1 VAPSGRCLY
10 SAVMTPEAQRR
21 LHFARALRNNPTP
34 AEEMLW
40 RALSGVR
47 PRFTRQLRLGPFV
60 ADFAC
65 RRARLIVEADGSH
78 HAESPTDEGRS
89 DALEA
94 GGWRVIRFWN
104 SDITDN
110 LDGVVEAIV
119 AAVAARIPPDEEI
132 RFIASRAG
140 SERRPR
146 GRRRQ
151 GPPPA
156 PPASA
161 GGEA

>member
-1 VAPSGRCLY
+1 MVA
-10 SAVMTPEAQRR
+10 EAQSR
-21 LHFARALRNNPTP
+21 LQFARALRNNPTP

-40 RALSGVR
+40 TLLSRVR

-65 RRARLIVEADGSH
+65 RRARLIVEVDGSQH
-78 HAESPTDEGRS
+78 TESSRDERRTA
-89 DALEA
+89 ALA
-94 GGWRVIRFWN
+94 ADGWRVLRFWN
-104 SDITDN
+104 SDVADN
-110 LDGVVEAIV
+110 LDGAVEAIV
-119 AAVAARIPPDEEI
+119 AAVAIRIPFGEAVE
-132 RFIASRAG
+132 FVGSRAG
-140 SERRPR
+140 RERKPR
-146 GRRRQ
+146 GRRK

>member
-1 VAPSGRCLY
+1 
-10 SAVMTPEAQRR
+10 MTSEAQRR
-21 LHFARALRNNPTP
+21 LRFARALRNNPTP
-34 AEEMLW
+34 AEERLW
-40 RALSGVR
+40 RALSRIR

-78 HAESPTDEGRS
+78 HAESPTDEERS
-89 DALEA
+89 AALEA
-94 GGWRVIRFWN
+94 EGWRVIRFWN
-104 SDITDN
+104 SDIADN

-119 AAVAARIPPDEEI
+119 AAVAARVPPGEEV
-132 RFIASRAG
+132 RFVDSRAG
-140 SERRPR
+140 RERRPR
-146 GRRRQ
+146 GRRQ

-161 GGEA
+161 GGEN

>member
-1 VAPSGRCLY
+1 
-10 SAVMTPEAQRR
+10 MTSEAQRR

-34 AEEMLW
+34 AEEALW
-40 RALSGVR
+40 HALSRVR

-65 RRARLIVEADGSH
+65 RRARLIVEADGSQ
-78 HAESPTDEGRS
+78 HAESLTDEGRS
-89 DALEA
+89 AALEA
-94 GGWRVIRFWN
+94 DGWHVIRFWN
-104 SDITDN
+104 SDIADN

-119 AAVAARIPPDEEI
+119 AAVTARIPGTEEV

-140 SERRPR
+140 RERRSQ
-146 GRRRQ
+146 GRRKQ

-161 GGEA
+161 GGED